1 MFFCSVAILLLR
13 SKGAKDVKCNLRQC
27 YTEQSCQLCDVAILV
42 EWFSEA
48 QSSRVPHLHTPHVLT
63 LGLLPDRSVSS
74 TAQAAI
80 RIRARPRVSHLPQL
94 LQVISG

>member
-1 MFFCSVAILLLR
+1 M
-13 SKGAKDVKCNLRQC
+13 
-27 YTEQSCQLCDVAILV
+27 CDVAVLV

-74 TAQAAI
+74 TAQSGNTTTRSSTGLASPAI
-80 RIRARPRVSHLPQL
+80 ITGYKWVRYSVTIV
-94 LQVISG
+94 